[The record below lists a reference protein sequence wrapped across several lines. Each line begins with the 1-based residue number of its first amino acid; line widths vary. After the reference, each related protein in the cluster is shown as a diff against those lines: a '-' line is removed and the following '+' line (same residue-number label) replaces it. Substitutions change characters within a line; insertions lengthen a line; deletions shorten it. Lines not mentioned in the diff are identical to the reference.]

1 MKKDENVFRVPP
13 FIRTITIIFA
23 LLALVWAIY
32 YITNGISQTDK
43 LFKKLSPFIVIFL
56 VVNVLYKNLFTVNS
70 IHIYPD
76 QSGLQFKFIL
86 KRAIKIDWTALKKLE
101 FGIKRRNAI
110 CLTYEENGVDKQI
123 IIPRGI
129 QEIISALNL
138 IAERSPNLQLD
149 DFMKTIITKRSKEIG
164 FS

>member
-43 LFKKLSPFIVIFL
+43 WFKKLSPFIVLFL
-56 VVNVLYKNLFTVNS
+56 VVSVLHKNLFTVNS
-70 IHIYPD
+70 IHIED
-76 QSGLQFKFIL
+76 NFLQFKFLL
-86 KRAIKIDWTALKKLE
+86 KRAIRIDWTAIKKLE
-101 FGIKRRNAI
+101 FGVKRRNAI

-138 IAERSPNLQLD
+138 IAKRAPNLELD
-149 DFMKTIITKRSKEIG
+149 DFMKTVIKNET
-164 FS
+164 

>member
-1 MKKDENVFRVPP
+1 MKKDEKVFRVPP

-43 LFKKLSPFIVIFL
+43 WFKKLSPFIVLFL
-56 VVNVLYKNLFTVNS
+56 VVSVLHKNLFTVNS
-70 IHIYPD
+70 IHIED
-76 QSGLQFKFIL
+76 NFLQFRFIL
-86 KRAIKIDWTALKKLE
+86 KRAIRIDWTAIKKLE
-101 FGIKRRNAI
+101 FGVKRRNAI

-138 IAERSPNLQLD
+138 IAKRAQNLELD
-149 DFMKTIITKRSKEIG
+149 DFMKTVIKNET
-164 FS
+164 

>member
-1 MKKDENVFRVPP
+1 MKKDEKVFRVPP

-43 LFKKLSPFIVIFL
+43 WFKKLSPFIVLFL
-56 VVNVLYKNLFTVNS
+56 VVSVLHKNLFTVNS
-70 IHIYPD
+70 IHIED
-76 QSGLQFKFIL
+76 NFLQFKFLL
-86 KRAIKIDWTALKKLE
+86 KRAIRIDWTAIKKLE
-101 FGIKRRNAI
+101 FGVKRRNAI

-138 IAERSPNLQLD
+138 IAKRAQNLELD
-149 DFMKTIITKRSKEIG
+149 DFMKTVIKNET
-164 FS
+164 

>member
-1 MKKDENVFRVPP
+1 MKKDEKVFRVPP

-43 LFKKLSPFIVIFL
+43 WFKKLSPFIVLFL
-56 VVNVLYKNLFTVNS
+56 VVSVLHKNLFTVNS
-70 IHIYPD
+70 IHIED
-76 QSGLQFKFIL
+76 NFLQFKFLL
-86 KRAIKIDWTALKKLE
+86 KRAIRIDWTAIKKLE

-138 IAERSPNLQLD
+138 IAKRAQNLELD
-149 DFMKTIITKRSKEIG
+149 DFMKTVIKNET
-164 FS
+164 